1 LGIQTLPAAIS
12 LTYNRKM
19 ATQATYEDAN
29 LILRLYELRR
39 EEKLREAR
47 DWFAANYHATTMA
60 ELQQVAPMGSK
71 ENAYVRMVASYWETV
86 ASFITAGVLNQDLFF
101 QTGGELLVCWEKI
114 RKVLPELRAAFQNPT
129 SFRNLEIVGNAY
141 IEHMKSQAPE
151 AYPAF
156 QAMIANMGKPP
167 AAAAKA

>member
-1 LGIQTLPAAIS
+1 
-12 LTYNRKM
+12 M

-47 DWFAANYHATTMA
+47 DWFAGSFHATTLA
-60 ELQQVAPMGSK
+60 EMQQVAPMGSK
-71 ENAYVRMVASYWETV
+71 ENALVRMVASYWEMV
-86 ASFITAGVLNQDLFF
+86 SSFITAGVLNQDLFF
-101 QTGGELLVCWEKI
+101 QTGGELLVCYEKV
-114 RKVLPELRAAFQNPT
+114 RKFLPELRAAFQNPLA
-129 SFRNLEIVGNAY
+129 FKNLETVGNAY
-141 IEHMKSQAPE
+141 IEHMKSQSPE